1 LLAAWIHLGDLTMLW
16 SSAYGRVLLLK
27 LGVLAVLGATA
38 AFNWRRVKPRL
49 LDPEGVAIL
58 RRSAPLELA
67 LAVAVLLVTAVL
79 VATPIEPPAP

>member
-1 LLAAWIHLGDLTMLW
+1 
-16 SSAYGRVLLLK
+16 
-27 LGVLAVLGATA
+27 
-38 AFNWRRVKPRL
+38 VKPRL